1 MTTTKKRT
9 SPTTCQFYIL
19 ISLYFL
25 LIVALAINCNW
36 GATILTIIV
45 PFTAYQIIQYPHSI
59 GIRLCLGMIVL
70 AGILIQIFQELNIYA
85 ATTLNRSMSQIMH
98 AIPLTHS
105 TIALC
110 KLCPFQSSTHK
121 KKKLKCGCSSFV
133 EIVAG
138 VLSCM
143 GNLGAFGSA
152 SFGTEMQSQSPVA
165 KFLSSNLAGR
175 IYTVMGSVGNYKEL
189 HALGR
194 LIYNIRS
201 KMCWYF
207 NSENEN

>member
-85 ATTLNRSMSQIMH
+85 ATTLNRSISQIMH

-121 KKKLKCGCSSFV
+121 KKEVEMWMLVVRRDCGWSFV
-133 EIVAG
+133 MYGELRRLWICLFRNGNAEPKSRCEIF
-138 VLSCM
+138 VLKPSRTDIHCN
-143 GNLGAFGSA
+143 G
-152 SFGTEMQSQSPVA
+152 
-165 KFLSSNLAGR
+165 LSWKL
-175 IYTVMGSVGNYKEL
+175 
-189 HALGR
+189 
-194 LIYNIRS
+194 
-201 KMCWYF
+201 
-207 NSENEN
+207 